1 MMKRADPKMLTAR
14 RALMLAV
21 TIAPFAAS
29 EQAKA
34 ACDPASPVSNKTITC
49 TGTTINQN
57 GGDGYGTITDVGN
70 TINVDPGAEVKSTTS
85 GHGIIF
91 NTGTVNNSGTISTD
105 NSFGVLGNT
114 SATVNNLSTGVITAA
129 SVAIGAFSVTVTN
142 FHMIEATGPDGIGI
156 SAGAGTSTVTNK
168 LGGTITA
175 TGAGGRAID
184 ALGLV
189 NVDNAGDI
197 VGDGRAIDAGVAKV
211 TANTGRIE
219 ATADGGIAIL
229 GDVGVAV
236 SDSSGTVRANGANA
250 VAIKANNFTVDV
262 TDHSGLIQ
270 AIGAG
275 GIAIQALGGTANVNG
290 NSGIISADKFAID
303 AKTAIVTGNSGTI
316 EALGVSGVA
325 IVASDTANVT
335 NLSNGKITGKDTG
348 IGAAIL
354 ATINNDGNIQGGR
367 VGIDA
372 GTVIVTGNTGTISA
386 TGPTTS
392 TAIKADNAT
401 VANASTGKITATSF
415 GIDILQRLDL
425 TNSGT
430 IEAVSAAGMA
440 IKADTANVTNT
451 STGKI
456 TGGFSGISSV
466 LATVDS
472 AGTISGGS
480 FGIFS
485 GGTVNVVN
493 RSTGTISGF
502 IAIHV
507 GGPATIGVV
516 DAIDNAGGILG
527 GALGA
532 GIESSGVTNVMNRST
547 GTISGHIAI
556 QAIGAGGINAANT
569 IDNAGGILGGAFG
582 ILTDLANVAN
592 RSTGTVSGDI
602 AIDVFGGTK
611 IGNDGNIL
619 GGKLGITADTVDVTN
634 TRTGTISG
642 NIAIQALG
650 TGGVGSTITT
660 SGAIISTAG
669 ATGTAIKL
677 SAAAD
682 TLTLLAGSRI
692 VGIVDMGDV
701 LAVGNDTVNVTAVAP
716 SSKVSSLTT
725 AAELPTLINF
735 HGKLNTTFSGGGF
748 NGPTVQSGG
757 QLATLDP
764 TALAQ
769 TDRSLMDF
777 TGGVSSL
784 VQGRL
789 NGVSP
794 SSNGAMMAMSYAPET
809 DNAGPFAKLPGK
821 NADWLNPA
829 PITVWSSS
837 FGGQRTQDATDS
849 TLRATSTAWGS
860 AIGIDRKMR
869 PDWLVG
875 AFIGG
880 GQGGLSVDLSSQKVD
895 TTTCSPAATAGSNG
909 PRTFSTSRC
918 RAATLP
924 ANRTGW
930 C

>member
-21 TIAPFAAS
+21 TIATLAAAG
-29 EQAKA
+29 QAA
-34 ACDPASPVSNKTITC
+34 AGTNNCDHTTSSASPLINQTITC
-49 TGTTINQN
+49 TG
-57 GGDGYGTITDVGN
+57 
-70 TINVDPGAEVKSTTS
+70 
-85 GHGIIF
+85 
-91 NTGTVNNSGTISTD
+91 
-105 NSFGVLGNT
+105 
-114 SATVNNLSTGVITAA
+114 ATVNANDPDGFGVQQDSGNTYNIGSASQPDA
-129 SVAIGAFSVTVTN
+129 SV
-142 FHMIEATGPDGIGI
+142 TG
-156 SAGAGTSTVTNK
+156 
-168 LGGTITA
+168 
-175 TGAGGRAID
+175 TG
-184 ALGLV
+184 
-189 NVDNAGDI
+189 
-197 VGDGRAIDAGVAKV
+197 
-211 TANTGRIE
+211 
-219 ATADGGIAIL
+219 IL
-229 GDVGVAV
+229 GDGLVA
-236 SDSSGTVRANGANA
+236 AN
-250 VAIKANNFTVDV
+250 
-262 TDHSGLIQ
+262 
-270 AIGAG
+270 
-275 GIAIQALGGTANVNG
+275 
-290 NSGIISADKFAID
+290 
-303 AKTAIVTGNSGTI
+303 
-316 EALGVSGVA
+316 
-325 IVASDTANVT
+325 
-335 NLSNGKITGKDTG
+335 
-348 IGAAIL
+348 
-354 ATINNDGNIQGGR
+354 ATINNFGTISGVGRGIDGHASLVVNNDGHILGTGATGTGIASNADGNITNRLEITG
-367 VGIDA
+367 VTTGISLFR
-372 GTVIVTGNTGTISA
+372 GIVTNESTGTIKGGTFGILISSSA
-386 TGPTTS
+386 QISNKGGISAATAISVLADPANPDQHVTISNTS
-392 TAIKADNAT
+392 TAT
-401 VANASTGKITATSF
+401 TTATISGIAF
-415 GIDILQRLDL
+415 GIKSSQILDL
-425 TNSGT
+425 TNSGNIT
-430 IEAVSAAGMA
+430 ATGAQGTPGIAVQ
-440 IKADTANVTNT
+440 ADTADPAHGGIANVFNDGSIIANSLFFGVGIKATVTANVNNTNT
-451 STGKI
+451 ISATGVGILARTVNVFNASTGTIGSTDTI
-456 TGGFSGISSV
+456 TADAAISANV
-466 LATVDS
+466 AATVDS
-472 AGTISGGS
+472 AGKISGTT
-480 FGIFS
+480 FGILS

-502 IAIHV
+502 IAIQAN
-507 GGPATIGVV
+507 GPATIGVV

-527 GALGA
+527 GAGGA
-532 GIESSGVTNVMNRST
+532 GIQSGGVTDVINRST

-569 IDNAGGILGGAFG
+569 IDNAGGILGGAVG